1 VLSAHPSYRIPPQE
15 YLHETRIATVIVVT
29 GASSGI
35 GKATALR
42 FARNGDT
49 LVLAARRKNLLKE
62 LVEEVEEHGA
72 EAIAV
77 ETDVADNG
85 SVKKLANTAVKRF
98 GRIDIWINDAG
109 VGAFGHFHEVPL
121 EDHDR
126 VLDTNLRGT
135 LYGSYEAIKQFRQQ
149 EYGTLIN
156 ICSVLGKVTQPFMTS
171 YAASKHGVRAL
182 SGCIRQEL
190 WLDDL
195 DDIHVCT
202 VFPESVDTPFFRN
215 EANYSGYEVKPT
227 PPIETPEHAAEVIFN
242 LGEDPQDEVHVG
254 KMGKWIS
261 EQQKVARGATEKQMA
276 WMIDRKHFDRSKPER
291 PNSGAIHEADE
302 SPRGS
307 IRGGWKSESSKG
319 RSWEEEGERSGAA
332 KPLKIAGIAALGIFF
347 LIKSRRKSPDLRA
360 AA

>member
-1 VLSAHPSYRIPPQE
+1 MK
-15 YLHETRIATVIVVT
+15 HETQRVVVIT

-49 LVLAARRKNLLKE
+49 LVLAARRKNLLKD
-62 LVEEVEEHGA
+62 LVNEIEQQGA
-72 EAIAV
+72 EGVSV
-77 ETDVADNG
+77 ETDVADSR
-85 SVKKLANTAVKRF
+85 SVEKLANTAVKKF
-98 GRIDIWINDAG
+98 GHIDVWINDAG
-109 VGAFGHFHEVPL
+109 VGAIGPFHEVPL
-121 EDHDR
+121 EDHER

-135 LYGSYEAIKQFRQQ
+135 LYGSYQAIKQFRNQ

-156 ICSVLGKVTQPFMTS
+156 ISSVLGKVTQPFMTS
-171 YAASKHGVRAL
+171 YAASKHAVRAL

-195 DDIHVCT
+195 DEIHVCT

-227 PPIETPEHAAEVIFN
+227 PPIETPEHAAEVIFS
-242 LGEDPQDEVHVG
+242 LAEDPRDEVHVG

-261 EQQKVARGATEKQMA
+261 EQQKVARGTTEKQMA
-276 WMIDRKHFDRSKPER
+276 WMIDRKHFDRSRKEAH
-291 PNSGAIHEADE
+291 NSGALHAPNT
-302 SPRGS
+302 SKGR
-307 IRGGWKSESSKG
+307 IRGGWKNGGSKELRWKEDAGSS
-319 RSWEEEGERSGAA
+319 SAA
-332 KPLKIAGIAALGIFF
+332 KPLKIAGIVAPAAVGIFLF
-347 LIKSRRKSPDLRA
+347 IKNRRRSEGLSA